1 MKIRE
6 QLNRQRV
13 KHIVSSYA
21 LEGSESHRFEIY
33 LEELLQLY
41 PCALIEL
48 ALVETL
54 LDHWLTV
61 PLVRGAEFLDLAQAK
76 LKVWQNQPIVSTI
89 TPAQFHQIVGLDPS
103 PVFGGPDLPLEG
115 PPVNSPVRPF

>member
-1 MKIRE
+1 MDIRE

-21 LEGSESHRFEIY
+21 LDGNESYRFEVY

-41 PCALIEL
+41 PCTLIEL

-54 LDHWLTV
+54 LDHWLVV
-61 PLVRGAEFLDLAQAK
+61 PLVRGTEFLTQAHAK
-76 LKVWQNQPIVSTI
+76 LKIWQEQPIASTI
-89 TPAQFHQIVGLDPS
+89 TPAQFQQIAGLDPS
-103 PVFGGPDLPLEG
+103 PIFGGPDLPLQG
-115 PPVNSPVRPF
+115 PANSPVRPF